1 MTEQHKQP
9 GNQEAEKPNWV
20 RCLEENR
27 RRYKQMNPQP
37 PITHE
42 EALRMMRERYGVME
56 YKILKP

>member
-1 MTEQHKQP
+1 MTEKQKK
-9 GNQEAEKPNWV
+9 QETEKPNWV
-20 RCLEENR
+20 RCLEENK

-56 YKILKP
+56 Y